1 LFGQFEYV
9 QATKEYL
16 SLVEDGNT
24 DSYVYKQ
31 RCNFNIANTVEA
43 EKWYAKAIMG
53 KQDAEVYY
61 NYAQVLIEWEVC
73 GV

>member
-24 DSYVYKQ
+24 DSFINSLVIVI
-31 RCNFNIANTVEA
+31 FNMANTVEA

-53 KQDAEVYY
+53 KTR
-61 NYAQVLIEWEVC
+61 C
-73 GV
+73 GSIL

>member
-1 LFGQFEYV
+1 M
-9 QATKEYL
+9 
-16 SLVEDGNT
+16 
-24 DSYVYKQ
+24 
-31 RCNFNIANTVEA
+31 ANTVEA

-61 NYAQVLIEWEVC
+61 NYVLEIEWEVC

>member
-31 RCNFNIANTVEA
+31 LGDCNFNMANTVEA

-53 KQDAEVYY
+53 KTR
-61 NYAQVLIEWEVC
+61 C
-73 GV
+73 GSIL